1 MFDNVALGPKL
12 RFSEEKQMPK
22 HFPTVL
28 VKSDVLRSWL
38 LVTGW
43 TQSQLANALDVSK
56 GRVSQLIGASGIDP
70 SAHLI
75 AKLMKVTGM
84 PFERLFRIGSERPS
98 RRRFRNGSP
107 VMIRAIQAERPRPP
121 SALRRSKHA
130 SLAPADVP
138 GTDEVA

>member
-1 MFDNVALGPKL
+1 MLGLKL

-28 VKSDVLRSWL
+28 VRSDVLRSWL

-43 TQSQLANALDVSK
+43 TQSQLANALDISK
-56 GRVSQLIGASGIDP
+56 GRVSQLIGAAEIDP

-75 AKLMKVTGM
+75 AKLMKVTGL

-98 RRRFRNGSP
+98 RRRPRNGSP
-107 VMIRAIQAERPRPP
+107 VVTRAAH
-121 SALRRSKHA
+121 RRRKHA
-130 SLAPADVP
+130 SRAVNLP
-138 GTDEVA
+138 GTAEVA